1 MSLLKFGPRL
11 GSPRKLQLTRPSRPT
26 PAFAIY
32 RAADGDIAGIQTVDG
47 WGGRIASTYYINFG
61 YLSPGRYFCQ
71 LKNDT
76 KQVLS
81 TVIVTT
87 GLAALPAAMAA
98 NATMNSYI
106 FLRLSGTFALTDT
119 LTPGIGD
126 RRALSGGRG

>member
-32 RAADGDIAGIQTVDG
+32 KAADGDIAGIQTVDS
-47 WGGRIASTYYINFG
+47 WGGRIANTYYVNFG
-61 YLSPGRYFCQ
+61 YLSTGRYFCQ
-71 LKNDT
+71 LKNDL
-76 KQVLS
+76 KQVVA
-81 TVIVTT
+81 TVVVTT

-106 FLRLSGTFALTDT
+106 FLRLAGTFGLNDA
-119 LTPGIGD
+119 LTPGLGD
-126 RRALSGGRG
+126 RRILSGGRG